1 MNSANHSADHASDH
15 SAGHASD
22 HSTDR
27 VADQSALP
35 ASERIGLLIAQLIDG
50 QLSVEEAAELNRL
63 VSADAEALEQ
73 VVDQLLL
80 DSLLADELNSASL
93 TALVDMVADGPVI
106 EGSCERLPDCPPCP
120 PAGFQKRTT
129 GWKPI
134 PRFAKRAVWAA
145 AAAAVVML
153 AAFLVERWDATAL
166 ADATAVVRAAMV
178 THAEPIE
185 RIYVV
190 TVERS
195 EAVSPGL
202 DSPREVR
209 VTTQGDR
216 FLVEMNRGER
226 GWVWGRDADGAIWLT
241 AGPRRAL
248 VIAQDEL
255 GAPLQYISDLYS
267 LNLESLLQNVLKHCT
282 LTHDGT
288 LDAAHTITAT
298 ARRRWHGGW
307 LRTATIEVDRETKAV
322 RRLVI
327 DREIPQHGTSTVTFT
342 LVDSRTPDEAKY
354 RPEGHLTEPFR
365 LLTRNS
371 QPDNRRELLVNWFGP
386 YAERWIKSPGTA
398 APTDGKNAIQD

>member
-1 MNSANHSADHASDH
+1 MNSADHSANHASDH
-15 SAGHASD
+15 SVDHVAD
-22 HSTDR
+22 HS
-27 VADQSALP
+27 AHP

-50 QLSVEEAAELNRL
+50 QLSAEEAAELNRL

-80 DSLLADELNSASL
+80 DSLLADELNGASL
-93 TALVDMVADGPVI
+93 TALVDMVADGPVV
-106 EGSCERLPDCPPCP
+106 EGPCETLPACPPRA
-120 PAGFQKRTT
+120 PAGFQKRMT

-134 PRFAKRAVWAA
+134 PRIAKRAGWVV
-145 AAAAVVML
+145 AAAVVML
-153 AAFLVERWDATAL
+153 AAFLVGRWDATAL

-195 EAVSPGL
+195 EAASPGL

-216 FLVEMNRGER
+216 FWVEMNRGER

-241 AGPRRAL
+241 VGPRRAL

-298 ARRRWHGGW
+298 PRRRWHGGW
-307 LRTATIEVDRETKAV
+307 LRTATIDVDRETKAV

-327 DREIPQHGTSTVTFT
+327 EREIPQHGTSTVTFT
-342 LVDSRTPDEAKY
+342 LVDSRTADETKY

-365 LLTRNS
+365 LLTRET
-371 QPDNRRELLVNWFGP
+371 QPDKRRELMMNWFGP
-386 YAERWIKSPGTA
+386 NAERWIKGPGAA
-398 APTDGKNAIQD
+398 APTDGKNASQD